1 MDLLVPEGPMST
13 TDFQLVQSSLRMPY
27 AKPVRETK
35 WQCNYLKRRKC
46 ADTVPFVHR
55 HDSVRE
61 VAAEH
66 IKMFLNKGDNT
77 NGRQ

>member
-1 MDLLVPEGPMST
+1 M
-13 TDFQLVQSSLRMPY
+13 
-27 AKPVRETK
+27 PVRETK

-66 IKMFLNKGDNT
+66 IKMFLKKGDNT

>member
-1 MDLLVPEGPMST
+1 MST
-13 TDFQLVQSSLRMPY
+13 THFQLAHSSLRRSYPM
-27 AKPVRETK
+27 PVRETK

-46 ADTVPFVHR
+46 ADTIPFVHR
-55 HDSVRE
+55 HNSVRE

-77 NGRQ
+77 NDKP